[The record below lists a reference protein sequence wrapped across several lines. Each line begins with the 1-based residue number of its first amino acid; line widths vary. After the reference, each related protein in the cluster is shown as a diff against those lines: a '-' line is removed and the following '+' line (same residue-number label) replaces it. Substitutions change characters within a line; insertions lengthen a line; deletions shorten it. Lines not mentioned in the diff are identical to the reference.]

1 MIGTNGAVKQDLK
14 HMFLW
19 LLGLALLLTLALALG
34 PSAALAEN
42 EDGQDRDGARGATP
56 KAGTILYEITETV
69 KFTGSGV
76 TTTRDAV
83 AVLLGSAKVGTPLC
97 PAGIPLPPPLP
108 PLVDPATQRCTITAM
123 GTDVV
128 PLATGIGPVSG
139 TFSVVVNAP
148 GNSSVHIPDLPI
160 LTGTFQGTNDLSL
173 AVLHGVPLGF
183 IRGVFT
189 VDQTGQVLP
198 FSGTFRLPF
207 AFDANGQAKEAED
220 GERDVFYLGDDGRLI
235 EVRGNE
241 RVLGLSP
248 VRLELTFN

>member
-1 MIGTNGAVKQDLK
+1 MIVMIGRNGAVKQDLK

-19 LLGLALLLTLALALG
+19 VLGLAWLVTLALMLG
-34 PSAALAEN
+34 PGPALA
-42 EDGQDRDGARGATP
+42 QDKP
-56 KAGTILYEITETV
+56 KADTILFEITETV

-76 TTTRDAV
+76 STTRDAV

-108 PLVDPATQRCTITAM
+108 PLVNPATQKCTITAIGM
-123 GTDVV
+123 DVV

-160 LTGTFQGTNDLSL
+160 ITGTFKGTNDLSL

-189 VDQTGQVLP
+189 FDQTGKVLP

-207 AFDANGQAKEAED
+207 ALDVNGQAKEAEESD
-220 GERDVFYLGDDGRLI
+220 QDVLYLGDDGRLI
-235 EVRGNE
+235 EVRDHE

-248 VRLELTFN
+248 VRLELTFP

>member
-19 LLGLALLLTLALALG
+19 VLGLALLVTLALTLG
-34 PSAALAEN
+34 PGPALAEN

-56 KAGTILYEITETV
+56 KAGTTLYEITETV

-97 PAGIPLPPPLP
+97 PGGIPLPPPLP
-108 PLVDPATQRCTITAM
+108 PLVDPATQRCTITAI

-160 LTGTFQGTNDLSL
+160 LTGTFTGTNDLSL

-189 VDQTGQVLP
+189 FDQTGQVVP
-198 FSGTFRLPF
+198 FSGTFRMPF

-248 VRLELTFN
+248 VRLELRFP